1 MTLDELVERQRK
13 MEMEIQDMLAEFES
27 VTGHQFI
34 VSKIE
39 LERVLLLDQRKPWLL
54 GVKII
59 LEG

>member
-13 MEMEIQDMLAEFES
+13 MEMEIHDMLAEFES

>member
-13 MEMEIQDMLAEFES
+13 MEMKIHDMLAEFEAD
-27 VTGHQFI
+27 TGHQFI